1 MGSMNFRVFIVCI
14 ILFSLV
20 GGTAHAQTL
29 TAEERARLQA
39 EYDQL
44 QTEIASWQKVL
55 DDTRAKKNTL
65 TGDVTALN
73 AQIAKA
79 QREISQ
85 RTITITTLGSEITQK
100 TATISTLEQKLAG
113 GREARSR

>member
-1 MGSMNFRVFIVCI
+1 MKFGLYTGAFVFGLALGAGG
-14 ILFSLV
+14 LFIF
-20 GGTAHAQTL
+20 GAPTPAAQAQTL
-29 TAEERARLQA
+29 SPEQRAVLQA

-79 QREISQ
+79 QKEIQQ
-85 RTITITTLGSEITQK
+85 RTITITTLGS
-100 TATISTLEQKLAG
+100 
-113 GREARSR
+113 